1 MKISELIKILETEL
15 KTHGDLPVLVPVLDD
30 PEALDEPMDVAVLDG
45 DDPNLDYSQPG
56 GHPTGRYLYIG
67 GQD

>member
-1 MKISELIKILETEL
+1 MKISELIKILEETI

-56 GHPTGRYLYIG
+56 GHPRGPYLYIG